1 MGRDTSS
8 RGIPLLAYPIKSTA
22 LVCEEEVVKDSMPR
36 TYPKTLE
43 VPMEGLAAHLA
54 EEGILF
60 EAEIYARLAGI
71 LPADSVADLSALG
84 EDRTA
89 AGKEAVEVATLAA
102 VLDPSVTCILN
113 PRLGRH
119 FLRGWEEARGGS
131 LGDAASLWTSEPDV
145 VLVDRSGDAVVLL
158 PVDVKHHA
166 TRGSGGVTTRR
177 ISSLEE
183 PFPQAG
189 IVEEVRKPSSG
200 TFGKDALQLAH
211 YIEHLRAWGLAG
223 PDAIAGVIGSEEDV
237 VWLDLAAEK
246 VQRKPVLE
254 LYAQAQDRYR
264 TLVTNGRERDAD
276 PGVPRLT
283 GPELKEACGMCGWRD
298 VCLDELKADYPG
310 GHITLLAGV
319 TPTKATP
326 YYAQGIEG
334 IAQLAAATVSSPDD
348 VNVVRARSWLNGDVV
363 RKAEVPADLC
373 PSADVEFD
381 FDIEWTQGRSR
392 DDIDEEG
399 ELVYA
404 WGCLENGP
412 DGEHLDCLLDWELS
426 PAPDWD
432 TDAGEAQA
440 FAAFWARITDSRATA
455 QAAGRTWLAFHYTDP
470 EPSRMRRLAGK
481 HAGHPGVPSLAEVE
495 ALLTS
500 GEVLDLVDV
509 VRSLIWPLGT
519 NGLKDVAKFTG
530 FRWRAVDAG
539 GDMSTLWRLQALVD
553 PDPAARADVRE
564 KLRDYNAD
572 DVLAQRAVRMWLREH
587 AAEIREWPTQ

>member
-1 MGRDTSS
+1 MGRDTAE
-8 RGIPLLAYPIKSTA
+8 REIPLLAYPIKSTA
-22 LVCEEEVVKDSMPR
+22 LVCEEQVVKDAMPR

-60 EAEIYARLAGI
+60 EAEIYGRLASI
-71 LPADSVADLSALG
+71 LPAGSVADLSAYG
-84 EDRTA
+84 DDRSP

-102 VLDPSVTCILN
+102 VLDPDVTCILN

-119 FLRGWEEARGGS
+119 FLRGWEEERGES
-131 LGDAASLWTSEPDV
+131 LGEGADLWTSEPDV
-145 VLVDRSGDAVVLL
+145 VLVDRTAGSIALL

-166 TRGSGGVTTRR
+166 TRGSGGLTTRL
-177 ISSLEE
+177 ISALDD

-189 IVEEVRKPSSG
+189 VVEEVRKPSSG

-211 YIEHLRAWGLAG
+211 YFEHLRAWGLAG
-223 PDAIAGVIGSEEDV
+223 PQPIAGVIGSEEDV
-237 VWLDLAAEK
+237 VWIDLGDEK
-246 VQRKPVLE
+246 VQRVPVLTR
-254 LYAQAQDRYR
+254 YAQATERYR
-264 TLVTNGRERDAD
+264 ALVANGRQRDVD
-276 PGVPRLT
+276 PEAARLT
-283 GPELKEACGMCGWRD
+283 KPELKDACGMCGWRD

-319 TPTKATP
+319 TPTKAVP
-326 YYAQGIEG
+326 YYEQGIEG
-334 IAQLAAATVSSPDD
+334 IAQLAAEPVGSPDD
-348 VNVVRARSWLNGDVV
+348 VNVVRARSWLSGDVV
-363 RKAEVPADLC
+363 RKADVPADLC

-392 DDIDEEG
+392 IDIDEEG

-412 DGEHLDCLLDWELS
+412 SGERLDCLLDWELS
-426 PAPDWD
+426 PEPAWD

-440 FAAFWARITDSRATA
+440 FAAFWDRIMDSRASAT
-455 QAAGRTWLAFHYTDP
+455 AAGRSWLAFHYTDP
-470 EPSRMRRLAGK
+470 EPSRMRRLAVK
-481 HAGHPGVPSLAEVE
+481 HAGRPGVPTADEVE
-495 ALLTS
+495 ALLSS
-500 GEVLDLVDV
+500 GDVIDLVDV
-509 VRSLIWPLGT
+509 VRSLIWPLGS

-530 FRWRAVDAG
+530 FAWRATDAG
-539 GDMSTLWRLQALVD
+539 GDMSTLWRLAAITD
-553 PDPAARADVRE
+553 PDPVARADVRA

-587 AAEIREWPTQ
+587 ADEIQEWPAH